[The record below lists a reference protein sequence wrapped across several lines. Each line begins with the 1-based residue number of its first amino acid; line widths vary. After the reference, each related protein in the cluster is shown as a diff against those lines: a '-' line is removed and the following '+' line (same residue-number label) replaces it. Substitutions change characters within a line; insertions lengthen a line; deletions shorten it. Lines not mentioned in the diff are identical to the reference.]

1 LFDPAKRFV
10 RVTRL
15 REDGFVEFDFAVGE
29 QEIYV
34 EMILPARA
42 FDEFCALNHVTFLDK
57 ATSVR
62 IEEDAAINWRLS
74 DVNAAIARGG
84 LGGKNKTEN

>member
-1 LFDPAKRFV
+1 MFDPTRRYV

-15 REDGFVEFDFAVGE
+15 RDDGFVEFDFAVGE
-29 QEIYV
+29 RDIYV

-42 FDEFCALNHVTFLDK
+42 FDEFCALNRVSFLDQ

-62 IEEDAAINWRLS
+62 IDGDAALHWRLS
-74 DVNAAIARGG
+74 DVNAAISGG
-84 LGGKNKTEN
+84 GGSGKNRP